1 MSDSAQGPGWWLA
14 SDGRW
19 YPPELWTGPPQAS
32 PQMSQAPGYGQ
43 SGYGQSGYGQYG
55 YPPHPMA
62 GGAPAQ
68 RPSTNGFAI
77 ASLIC
82 SCAGIIAL
90 GIPSVVGIVFGF
102 LARSR
107 IRQSYGIQRGDGLA
121 LAGIIVGFAV
131 VGLVILGLVVDAT
144 HSRTGQ

>member
-1 MSDSAQGPGWWLA
+1 
-14 SDGRW
+14 
-19 YPPELWTGPPQAS
+19 
-32 PQMSQAPGYGQ
+32 MSQAPGYGQ
-43 SGYGQSGYGQYG
+43 SGYGQYGQSGYGPSGYGQYGYAPYG

-62 GGAPAQ
+62 GGVPAQ

-82 SCAGIIAL
+82 SCVGIIAL
-90 GIPSVVGIVFGF
+90 GIPSVAGIVFGF

-107 IRQSYGIQRGDGLA
+107 IRRSYGAQRGNGLA
-121 LAGIIVGFAV
+121 LAGIIVGFVV
-131 VGLVILGLVVDAT
+131 VGLVIIGLVVDAT